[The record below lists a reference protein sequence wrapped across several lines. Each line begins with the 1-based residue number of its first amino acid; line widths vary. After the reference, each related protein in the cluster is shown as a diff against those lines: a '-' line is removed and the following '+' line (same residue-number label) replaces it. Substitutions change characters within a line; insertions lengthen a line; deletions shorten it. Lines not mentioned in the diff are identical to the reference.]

1 MIMSDLYNFTFS
13 KRLIFV
19 QKIYD
24 YEQMDQLV

>member
-1 MIMSDLYNFTFS
+1 MIMSDLYNFTCFN
-13 KRLIFV
+13 RLIFV